1 MNTENAKILLAE
13 DNPVIADVLRF
24 NLEHAGFSVTVA
36 ADGRQATERLESE
49 QFDAIITDYQMP
61 HVSGEELCRNARQ
74 NECHKDVPIFL
85 CSAKGL
91 ELDTNRL
98 TEDLRIAKVFFK
110 PFSPREVVQAVRA
123 TIQQGNV
130 AV

>member
-1 MNTENAKILLAE
+1 MNADTLRILLAE

-24 NLEHAGFSVTVA
+24 NLEHVGFAVTIA
-36 ADGRQATERLESE
+36 ADGREAIELIGKE

-61 HVSGEELCRNARQ
+61 HVSGEEFCRHARLDRRYL
-74 NECHKDVPIFL
+74 DVPIFL

-98 TEDLRIAKVFFK
+98 AEDVGFTGVFFK
-110 PFSPREVVQAVRA
+110 PFSPREIIRSITAAVAGAVVMA
-123 TIQQGNV
+123 
-130 AV
+130 